1 MAKSRISRR
10 GYEQDGKDHKI
21 PQVNGKGLHVFS
33 VSLQWY
39 QDDTCRQVIAV
50 TGRALGRSVSANG
63 MEKMETKS
71 PMWFKKVQIRQQ
83 NVLLLLLSL
92 WLLLSSLLLL
102 LLQANY
108 QSGDF
113 FLYTHGNVPIDHLK
127 VTLFHAPLCIFFQ
140 RPQDMIRMLK
150 QEQIGADRKF
160 QWCKAEL
167 RSSKEKSE
175 TLEQSAQDQMD
186 MDKQRRNEG
195 YPRKLNI
202 LNWFSRFL
210 DTFLN
215 IRNLWNPMC
224 WQDLTKIMDEASA
237 HVINAKRACNQN
249 RNGATEC
256 VRLISIH
263 VWCPIPRFLT

>member
-1 MAKSRISRR
+1 M
-10 GYEQDGKDHKI
+10 
-21 PQVNGKGLHVFS
+21 
-33 VSLQWY
+33 
-39 QDDTCRQVIAV
+39 IAV
-50 TGRALGRSVSANG
+50 AGRALRRSVSANG
-63 MEKMETKS
+63 MVKMETKS
-71 PMWFKKVQIRQQ
+71 PMWLKKVQTRQQ
-83 NVLLLLLSL
+83 NVL
-92 WLLLSSLLLL
+92 LLLL

-108 QSGDF
+108 QSVNF
-113 FLYTHGNVPIDHLK
+113 FLYTYGNVPLDHLK
-127 VTLFHAPLCIFFQ
+127 GTLFHALHFFQ

-202 LNWFSRFL
+202 LNWFCRFL
-210 DTFLN
+210 DTCLN

-237 HVINAKRACNQN
+237 HVIKAMRACNQN

-263 VWCPIPRFLT
+263 VVMSDSSIPDLDI